1 MGEDKMRPPAN
12 DARYIALLS
21 GDASFEIGQLPDA
34 MTHNRAEM
42 PFVLFCNNRIHRN
55 RQNSEELEE
64 KLVLIS
70 PAVSTVKVSLF
81 VKECLE
87 EHNLRYAC
95 KERRLLL
102 REIGGSRE
110 PKGGW
115 TKMEQRLQIIMGM
128 GPSPSLRL
136 VSPLPILP
144 HCTGRPH
151 R

>member
-1 MGEDKMRPPAN
+1 
-12 DARYIALLS
+12 
-21 GDASFEIGQLPDA
+21 
-34 MTHNRAEM
+34 M
-42 PFVLFCNNRIHRN
+42 PFVLCNNRIHDPS
-55 RQNSEELEE
+55 NSQKLRRTQE

-81 VKECLE
+81 VQECLE
-87 EHNLRYAC
+87 KHNLRYAC

-128 GPSPSLRL
+128 GPSPSSLLCLFYRTAL
-136 VSPLPILP
+136 AGHIDSIA
-144 HCTGRPH
+144 
-151 R
+151 